1 MDSRW
6 TLSSLAVASRR
17 HIGDLSRRSRIP
29 KSRWRATFFKLNLFP
44 VAEPTDLFVDHILL
58 ATKIRFFLPFPLA
71 DSLPANPKKSDS
83 IFWKFSDFPCCR
95 PALRSVRRALTVS
108 RFESPQ
114 HRRKRREAAETN
126 GAAPIAC
133 LPAELLCIIFLFCA
147 ACDPVQG
154 DRGLGWLT
162 VTHVA
167 HACPDLWA
175 NIIFRRK
182 LVPIMLARSMEVPLV
197 IRVNLDKNTHFK
209 PRYIREHIGR
219 AGVLDIE
226 GSHSVLD
233 TFFVDNV
240 GKTPAPRLR
249 SLSVVNTADYG
260 ASPMWLDAKVFHGT
274 EPRQQCGLPWNSPW
288 FSNLTELYL
297 ASLHKAH
304 GTSVTMLLSVLVTSP
319 LLESLTLMNTK
330 TYGDTL
336 DRTLSFPLRNLRTL
350 HLSEPLPIC
359 SQILTSLRFPSIVT
373 ATVSCLTLR
382 NGREPSGY
390 LIDTILCHR
399 DFCQTYHSL
408 RIEEITSE
416 ILRSP
421 PPPTPQTRV
430 CASIFTTTDA
440 NPLLHQPWLPWRD
453 IARPLGSHAS
463 PPLHVNVPLERD
475 SWLNLCKCS
484 NVVHLAISTVNP
496 ISILALLMER
506 AMCRIGVGAASV
518 VGSDREADGSCKQFF
533 LNITFKKP
541 PPFPSA
547 IDTLRALLWA
557 RLAGRRAIRLVK
569 IKACQNIFQQDLD
582 HLEYLAGSF
591 EWDGQGRSGE
601 AKEDGGYP
609 DLRSYSLN
617 VFEFLNAPA
626 PVY

>member
-1 MDSRW
+1 M
-6 TLSSLAVASRR
+6 LSVHKRSASTSTVPPAQTR
-17 HIGDLSRRSRIP
+17 
-29 KSRWRATFFKLNLFP
+29 KLP
-44 VAEPTDLFVDHILL
+44 
-58 ATKIRFFLPFPLA
+58 
-71 DSLPANPKKSDS
+71 
-83 IFWKFSDFPCCR
+83 
-95 PALRSVRRALTVS
+95 PALRSIRRALTVS

-114 HRRKRREAAETN
+114 HRRKRREAAEIN
-126 GAAPIAC
+126 DAAPIAC

-162 VTHVA
+162 VTHVTHHWREVA

-182 LVPIMLARSMEVPLV
+182 LVPIMLARSMEIPLV
-197 IRVNLDKNTHFK
+197 IRVNLDKNIHFK

-233 TFFVDNV
+233 TFFVDHV

-260 ASPMWLDAKVFHGT
+260 APPMWLDAKVFHGT
-274 EPRQQCGLPWNSPW
+274 EPRRPNVTRQLRLEQCGLPWNSPW

-297 ASLHKAH
+297 ASLHEAH

-319 LLESLTLMNTK
+319 LLESLTLINTK

-350 HLSEPLPIC
+350 DLSEPLPIC
-359 SQILTSLRFPSIVT
+359 SQILTSLRFPSIVN

-382 NGREPSGY
+382 NGREPPGY

-408 RIEEITSE
+408 RIEEVASDILCLSTTSHSTDKSLCVN
-416 ILRSP
+416 IHHDGCKSP
-421 PPPTPQTRV
+421 LAPAL
-430 CASIFTTTDA
+430 ASMARYSTAAWFTCIST
-440 NPLLHQPWLPWRD
+440 
-453 IARPLGSHAS
+453 
-463 PPLHVNVPLERD
+463 LHVNVPLERD

-484 NVVHLAISTVNP
+484 SLIHLTISTVNP

-518 VGSDREADGSCKQFF
+518 VGSDREANGSCKQFF
-533 LNITFKKP
+533 PHLDELTLKNITFRKP

-547 IDTLRALLWA
+547 IDALRALLWA
-557 RLAGRRAIRLVK
+557 RRAGRRPIRLVR
-569 IKACQNIFQQDLD
+569 IKACENIFQQDLD
-582 HLEYLAGSF
+582 HLEHLAGSF
-591 EWDGQGRSGE
+591 AWDGQGGSGE
-601 AKEDGGYP
+601 EKEDGGYP

-617 VFEFLNAPA
+617 VFEFLNAPG